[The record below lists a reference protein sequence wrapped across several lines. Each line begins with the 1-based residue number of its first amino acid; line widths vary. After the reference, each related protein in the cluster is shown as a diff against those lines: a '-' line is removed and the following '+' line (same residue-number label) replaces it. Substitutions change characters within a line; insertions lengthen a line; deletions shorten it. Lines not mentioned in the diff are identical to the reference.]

1 MTHAYFLSGYSM
13 DYIETWKEV
22 IQRPSNFYRKMPV
35 TGGYAEPLTFAAIS
49 YLIYGLLSALF
60 NREMIG
66 DMYGYGI
73 GSGGPGLFNSL
84 IIAITFPITGIIS
97 VLVGAAILYIIYKVL
112 GGKGSYE
119 GTVRFICYATAVMLL
134 SWIPFIGWVFGF
146 TDYIFI
152 FGGMIVHDVS
162 MVVGDS
168 CTCLVL
174 IILLAGVVV
183 FVLSSTFQLLFKHIS
198 SGCLF

>member
-1 MTHAYFLSGYSM
+1 M

-97 VLVGAAILYIIYKVL
+97 VLVGGAAILYIIYKVL

-146 TDYIFI
+146 YGLYLYIL
-152 FGGMIVHDVS
+152 GGMIVHDVS
-162 MVVGDS
+162 MVKSAIAVLLP
-168 CTCLVL
+168 LVL
-174 IILLAGVVV
+174 IILLAVAVAV
-183 FVLSSTFQLLFKHIS
+183 FVLSSTFSTLV
-198 SGCLF
+198 